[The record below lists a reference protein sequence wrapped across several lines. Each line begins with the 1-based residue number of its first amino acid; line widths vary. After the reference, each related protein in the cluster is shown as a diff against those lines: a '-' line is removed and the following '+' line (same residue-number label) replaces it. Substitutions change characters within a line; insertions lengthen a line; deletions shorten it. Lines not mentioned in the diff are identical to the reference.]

1 MSDGKYALAVKRRNE
16 LRKRTVAEV
25 LKNKDFYHID
35 KIFSTGA
42 TYFIIFGQRSSGKT
56 FSALEH
62 ALRTYKKTGRTFVY
76 CRRWGEDIVVKNMS
90 RLFDNHD
97 KIIKELFGEEAEMRY
112 FRGAFI
118 IHYNDADKEDE
129 TVGWAIALNQ
139 AHHVKSATFAKAKIF
154 VFDEFLQLEG
164 EKRLPAEYN
173 NFRHNLSSVLRMADD
188 AEIFLLGNTVS
199 RYSVYF
205 TKLGVNIRALTQGTI
220 STHTIMNDLGE
231 PVKIA
236 VEWCEF
242 NEKIGERTA
251 SYLIGSPMAVT
262 GAWEMSDTANIPHT
276 EGEIAHEALLCSIYD
291 SNLQTNLGIFVRT
304 ATWKS
309 VENVDNVYVTT
320 PHTRQFLVIR
330 ETPRTHRYY
339 HLSTIKDLT
348 YSTWTNLEMM
358 LNDIKEKTSIDIKR
372 ELYMGRVF
380 AEDMF
385 IGDSFYNAW
394 LYYSREVGLKVLL

>member
-1 MSDGKYALAVKRRNE
+1 MSSTYAKAVKQRE
-16 LRKRTVAEV
+16 ALRKRTVADV

-35 KIFSTGA
+35 KVLSTGA
-42 TYFIIFGQRSSGKT
+42 TYMIVFGQRSSGKT

-62 ALRTYKKTGRTFVY
+62 ALRTYKKTSRTFVY

-97 KIIKELFGEEAEMRY
+97 KIIKELFGDDAEMRY

-118 IHYNDADKEDE
+118 IHYADEDKEDE

-154 VFDEFLQLEG
+154 IFDEFLQLKG
-164 EKRLPAEYN
+164 EKRLPAEYD
-173 NFRHNLSSVLRMADD
+173 NFRHNLSSVLRMASD

-205 TKLGVNIRALTQGTI
+205 TKLGVNIRALVQGTI
-220 STHTIMNDLGE
+220 STHSIMNDLGE

-276 EGEIAHEALLCSIYD
+276 EGEIAHESMLCSIYD
-291 SNLQTNLGIFVRT
+291 DSLQTNLGIFVRT

-309 VENVDNVYVTT
+309 VENVDNVYVAT

-330 ETPRTHRYY
+330 ETPKRSSFY
-339 HLSTIKDLT
+339 HLSTVKDLT
-348 YSTWTNLEMM
+348 YSTWTNLDMM
-358 LNDIKEKTSIDIKR
+358 IADIKEKTSIDIKR

-394 LYYSREVGLKVLL
+394 VYFSREVGLKVLL